1 VAVECGGVGM
11 KILMV
16 ADSIMLHLERE
27 EACLLVDALN
37 VYKKTYPACQLIA
50 DIVRQIDIC
59 LNAKL

>member
-1 VAVECGGVGM
+1 MGM

-27 EACLLVDALN
+27 EAFLLRDALDT
-37 VYKKTYPACQLIA
+37 YKKTYPACQLIA

>member
-1 VAVECGGVGM
+1 MAVGCGGMGM

-27 EACLLVDALN
+27 EAFLLRDALDT
-37 VYKKTYPACQLIA
+37 YKKTYPACQLIA